1 MVAITADGGIVL
13 DRTIFYAAS
22 GGQPG
27 DTGTLRAGGRPSIA
41 IATAI
46 HPDGDKTA
54 IVHVPAEG
62 QPLPEV
68 GETVTARIDWD
79 RATG

>member
-1 MVAITADGGIVL
+1 ML

-27 DTGTLRAGGRPSIA
+27 DSGSIERADGTRIA

-62 QPLPEV
+62 SSSPAV